1 MDMGVDKIN
10 ARNWELLMYAV
21 EEKRVVPIIG
31 DNLIR
36 IAMPDG
42 ECVNVREY
50 VLKKLSEHFESDTV
64 CKDYSQ
70 VEDLIREYNRRQRNA
85 GDVTDIYYEIYD
97 ILNKATVVVPDF
109 VKRLFHL
116 CRFPLVLTTSFVR
129 GIDGL
134 LGIHRRIK

>member
-1 MDMGVDKIN
+1 MGVDKIN

-85 GDVTDIYYEIYD
+85 GDVTDIYS
-97 ILNKATVVVPDF
+97 VPI
-109 VKRLFHL
+109 
-116 CRFPLVLTTSFVR
+116 S
-129 GIDGL
+129 
-134 LGIHRRIK
+134 LGADYVICAGNRWPAGDTGG